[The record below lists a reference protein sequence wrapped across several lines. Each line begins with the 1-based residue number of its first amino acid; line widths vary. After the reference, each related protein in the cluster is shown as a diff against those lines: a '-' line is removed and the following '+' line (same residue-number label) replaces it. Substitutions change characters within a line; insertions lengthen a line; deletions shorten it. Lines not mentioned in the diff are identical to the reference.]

1 MSVCVCVRVL
11 YITPALRNY
20 IASFISFNVLVL
32 FNTSLEKAETNVSVK
47 HHSPVGSYHDRTIYI
62 YLLGYIFFLKEIQ
75 IYEE

>member
-1 MSVCVCVRVL
+1 MRVGVCVL

-47 HHSPVGSYHDRTIYI
+47 HQSPVGSYRERTIY
-62 YLLGYIFFLKEIQ
+62 YTY
-75 IYEE
+75 